1 MIPVLALILVAT
13 FALLVSGRV
22 RVEIVSLGLI
32 ALLGLSGLLTPS
44 EALSGFASQ
53 ATLAV
58 AAMLALSAGLE
69 RTGVV
74 EYLATFLAR
83 HAGKSLARLLLAIG
97 LPTVLLSAFMNNTA
111 IVALMIPVALRLAR
125 RGGHKPSKLLLPVSY
140 FSILGGTCTLIGTS
154 TNLLVDSL
162 AREAGRPGFGM
173 FAFSGLGACYLLA
186 GVLYLA
192 LLGVRLLPERT
203 GFTDL
208 MAVQAPGRFVTEI
221 IVRAGSRHVGRPLG
235 EVFTRGRDVQVL
247 ELVRA
252 EEPIL
257 GPGAELVLEPD
268 DVLYVESTAQTLNQ
282 ILADPEVEPGTAVA
296 GDERVPL
303 GEILAGEIVPGGNA
317 LLVAGEAQGGPREA
331 RAQHV
336 DLRMAEAV
344 ITPSSRFVGR
354 AVREL
359 GLGRRHGVH
368 VLAIRRM
375 GRQHQYN
382 LRRLHLRPGDVLLL
396 QGEPGALRGIHDEG
410 DFLLIEG
417 IERTLTFPRKAPIAI
432 GILVA
437 VVALAA
443 ANVAPFGLLALA
455 GATAMLVGGCMGVRE
470 ATRALDPAVLLLI
483 AGMIP
488 LGVAME
494 KAGLATVIAGGVV
507 SLAGE
512 AGPLVLI
519 SVLYLLTSVMTEF
532 LSNNAAA
539 VLLTPICLEIA
550 ARMGMAPEP
559 LLIAITF
566 GASASFATPIGYQT
580 NTMVMGPGGYTFR
593 DYLRVG
599 VPLNLILWLVASF
612 LIPLFWR
619 P

>member
-1 MIPVLALILVAT
+1 MAIILGLILVAT

-32 ALLGLSGLLTPS
+32 ALLGLSGILTPGQ
-44 EALSGFASQ
+44 ALSGFASQ

-83 HAGKSLARLLLAIG
+83 HAGKSLARMLLALG

-111 IVALMIPVALRLAR
+111 IVALMIPVVLRLAR
-125 RGGHKPSKLLLPVSY
+125 SGGHKPSKLLLPMSY
-140 FSILGGTCTLIGTS
+140 LSILGGTCTLIGTS

-173 FAFSGLGACYLLA
+173 FAFTGLGLAYLLV

-192 LLGVRLLPERT
+192 LIGVRLLPERT
-203 GFTDL
+203 GLTDL
-208 MAVQAPGRFVTEI
+208 QSVQAPGRFVTEI
-221 IVRAGSRHVGRPLG
+221 VVRAGSRHVGRPLG
-235 EVFTRGRDVQVL
+235 EVFAKGLDVQVL
-247 ELVRA
+247 ELVRD
-252 EEPIL
+252 EEPTL
-257 GPGAELVLEPD
+257 TPGAELVLEPD
-268 DVLYVESTAQTLNQ
+268 DILYVESTAQHLNQ
-282 ILADPEVEPGTAVA
+282 LLTDPEVEPSQSVA
-296 GDERVPL
+296 DVGRTPPVAP
-303 GEILAGEIVPGGNA
+303 GESAPSGAA
-317 LLVAGEAQGGPREA
+317 LLVAGEEPEAKSEPRGQ
-331 RAQHV
+331 RV

-359 GLGRRHGVH
+359 GLSRRHGVH

-382 LRRLHLRPGDVLLL
+382 LRSLRLRPGDVLLL
-396 QGEPGALRGIHDEG
+396 QGEPGTLRGLHDEG
-410 DFLLIEG
+410 DYLLIEG

-432 GILVA
+432 GILV
-437 VVALAA
+437 VVVTLAT
-443 ANVAPFGLLALA
+443 ANVAPLGLLALA
-455 GATAMLVGGCMGVRE
+455 GATAMLVTGCMGVRD

-483 AGMIP
+483 AAMIP
-488 LGVAME
+488 LGAAIE
-494 KAGLATVIAGGVV
+494 AAGLAAMLADGVV
-507 SLAGE
+507 SLAGK
-512 AGPLVLI
+512 AGPVVLV
-519 SVLYLLTSVMTEF
+519 SVLYLLTSTMTEF

-539 VLLTPICLEIA
+539 VLLTPICLQIA
-550 ARMGMAPEP
+550 TRMGMSPEP

-580 NTMVMGPGGYTFR
+580 NTMVMGPGGYSFR

-599 VPLNLILWLVASF
+599 VPLNLILWVAASF
-612 LIPLFWR
+612 LIPFFWK

>member
-1 MIPVLALILVAT
+1 MILALALTLVAT

-32 ALLGLSGLLTPS
+32 AFLGLSGLLTPAQ
-44 EALSGFASQ
+44 ALSGFASQ

-74 EYLATFLAR
+74 EYLASTLAR
-83 HAGKSLARLLLAIG
+83 AAGTSLWRVLLALG

-111 IVALMIPVALRLAR
+111 IVALMIPVTLRLAR

-140 FSILGGTCTLIGTS
+140 LSILGGTSTLIGTS

-173 FAFSGLGACYLLA
+173 FEFTGLGLAYLLV
-186 GVLYLA
+186 GVLYMA
-192 LLGVRLLPERT
+192 LIGVRLLPERT

-208 MAVQAPGRFVTEI
+208 LSVQAPGRFVTEI
-221 IVRAGSRHVGRPLG
+221 VVRAGSRHVGRPLG
-235 EVFTRGRDVQVL
+235 EVFARGRDIQVL
-247 ELVRA
+247 ELVRG

-257 GPGAELVLEPD
+257 GPGVEIVLVPD
-268 DVLYVESTAQTLNQ
+268 DVLYVESTAQNLNQ
-282 ILADPEVEPGTAVA
+282 LLADPDVEPGTAVA
-296 GDERVPL
+296 DDERVPL
-303 GEILAGEIVPGGNA
+303 GEFLAGEMTPGGNA
-317 LLVAGEAQGGPREA
+317 LLVSGDNAHAPREA
-331 RAQHV
+331 RTQHV

-354 AVREL
+354 PVREL
-359 GLGRRHGVH
+359 GLSRRHGVH
-368 VLAIRRM
+368 VIAIRRL

-382 LRRLHLRPGDVLLL
+382 LRRLRLRPGDVLLL
-396 QGEPGALRGIHDEG
+396 QGEPAALRGIHDEG

-417 IERTLTFPRKAPIAI
+417 IERTLTFPRKAPLAI
-432 GILVA
+432 GILVV
-437 VVALAA
+437 VVALASL
-443 ANVAPFGLLALA
+443 NVAPFALLALA
-455 GATAMLVGGCMGVRE
+455 GAAAMLVGGCMGVRD

-483 AGMIP
+483 AAMIP
-488 LGVAME
+488 LGSAME
-494 KAGLATVIAGGVV
+494 EAGLATVIAEGVV
-507 SLAGE
+507 SLAGA
-512 AGPLVLI
+512 AGPVVLV
-519 SVLYLLTSVMTEF
+519 SALYLLTSVMTEF

-539 VLLTPICLEIA
+539 VLLTPICLQIA
-550 ARMGMAPEP
+550 ARMGIAPEP

-599 VPLNLILWLVASF
+599 VPLNLILWLAASL
-612 LIPLFWR
+612 LIPYFWQ